1 MAYLDFEAIKAS
13 NPIDQAA
20 IQLGLALKKQGQAFR
35 SACPT
40 GQGDERSLVITPA
53 KGAWY
58 SFAAQKGG
66 DVIALVAFVKGISP
80 KEAAQ
85 WLQGDTQPEKK
96 KQEEPVKEQ
105 SRGEERGFQPLDY
118 LQYDHDAVVALGFD
132 PEFAKA
138 VGIGYA
144 PRGVMRGT
152 IAVPVRNS
160 NGTLLGYIGVTDAKL
175 PSNWQ
180 I

>member
-1 MAYLDFEAIKAS
+1 MSYLDFDTIKQEH
-13 NPIDQAA
+13 PIDAVA
-20 IQLGLALKKQGQAFR
+20 TQLGLKLKPHGAQLRGECFSGKG
-35 SACPT
+35 
-40 GQGDERSLVITPA
+40 GERALVITPA
-53 KGAWY
+53 KQAWY
-58 SFAAQKGG
+58 SFGINKGG
-66 DVIALVAFVKGISP
+66 DCIALVGHVMGLSP
-80 KEAAQ
+80 KEAAE
-85 WLQGDTQPEKK
+85 WLQGDAQPEKK
-96 KQEEPVKEQ
+96 KREEPVKEEP
-105 SRGEERGFQPLDY
+105 RGEERGFKPLDY
-118 LQYDHDAVVALGFD
+118 LQCDHEAVIALGFD

-138 VGIGYA
+138 VGLGYA